1 MLFDSRIVQSFL
13 WLGGPSGKESA
24 LRMQEIQEMRVQ
36 SLDREDP
43 MEEGMVKTLPVTQE
57 TCIGSLGREDLLEK
71 EIATC
76 SSILV

>member
-43 MEEGMVKTLPVTQE
+43 MEEGMATQ
-57 TCIGSLGREDLLEK
+57 
-71 EIATC
+71 
-76 SSILV
+76 SSILAWRIPWSLAGYNLQG

>member
-43 MEEGMVKTLPVTQE
+43 MEEGMATQ
-57 TCIGSLGREDLLEK
+57 
-71 EIATC
+71 
-76 SSILV
+76 SSILAWRTPRTKESGGLWSLGLQRVGHK

>member
-1 MLFDSRIVQSFL
+1 MLFDLRIVQSFL

-43 MEEGMVKTLPVTQE
+43 MEEGM
-57 TCIGSLGREDLLEK
+57 
-71 EIATC
+71 ATH
-76 SSILV
+76 SSILAWRIPWSLAGYNL

>member
-1 MLFDSRIVQSFL
+1 MISE
-13 WLGGPSGKESA
+13 GKLRAGEAEQAA
-24 LRMQEIQEMRVQ
+24 LKS
-36 SLDREDP
+36 SLVAQ
-43 MEEGMVKTLPVTQE
+43 MVKTLPVTQE